1 MKPSVRGVH
10 HITVICG
17 HPQENL
23 DFYVGVLGLRL
34 VKRTVNQDVPGTYH
48 LFYADGVGTPGTELT
63 FFPWPQMASA
73 RHGVGLAVEVPLA
86 IPTGSLSYWQSRF
99 EAHGVA
105 RGEQET
111 RFGEAALPFRDP
123 HGLELAL
130 VETDDERS
138 WTPWQA
144 GPVPAEHQIRGMH
157 AVRLLQRDL
166 APTAKALEAS
176 MGFELLGE
184 EAGWHRWVV
193 DGGGSGRILEARAQ
207 PDGSRGAWG
216 TGGVHHV
223 AWRVADEDE
232 QMALRDSVRDAGL
245 RPTMPIDRFWFRS
258 VYFREPGG
266 VLFELATDGPGFQ
279 RDEAIE
285 NLGGA
290 LILPPWLESRRD
302 EIESALPPL
311 DVETSLE
318 RHLTGPTS

>member
-1 MKPSVRGVH
+1 
-10 HITVICG
+10 
-17 HPQENL
+17 
-23 DFYVGVLGLRL
+23 
-34 VKRTVNQDVPGTYH
+34 
-48 LFYADGVGTPGTELT
+48 
-63 FFPWPQMASA
+63 
-73 RHGVGLAVEVPLA
+73 
-86 IPTGSLSYWQSRF
+86 
-99 EAHGVA
+99 
-105 RGEQET
+105 
-111 RFGEAALPFRDP
+111 
-123 HGLELAL
+123 
-130 VETDDERS
+130 
-138 WTPWQA
+138 
-144 GPVPAEHQIRGMH
+144 
-157 AVRLLQRDL
+157 
-166 APTAKALEAS
+166 

-311 DVETSLE
+311 DVATSLE
-318 RHLTGPTS
+318 RHT